1 MKKKIGEIYNK
12 PIVTGD
18 KNLVTKNEIHEST
31 LKGGGTVDSGSSDVE
46 YFKIDWN
53 VASSD
58 WEKVLLVRYDND
70 AAPYNPCKITSRSK
84 VNMGD
89 VGIVICA
96 NDSWTKEQ
104 LIAFSYT
111 PILLSK
117 EILSAFNL
125 GDKSICNFN
134 DIVLVLNALMIAYEG
149 TSNLSM
155 KGITPITKEE
165 FYDLN
170 NI

>member
-31 LKGGGTVDSGSSDVE
+31 LKGGGTVDSSSSDVE

-58 WEKVLLVRYDND
+58 WEKVLILRYDNE
-70 AAPYNPCKITSRSK
+70 APVLNPLKITSRAK

-89 VGIVICA
+89 NAVVICA

-111 PILLSK
+111 PILMSK
-117 EILSAFNL
+117 EFLNAFNL
-125 GDKSICNFN
+125 GDKSICNFK
-134 DIVLVLNALMIAYEG
+134 DIITVLNTMIAMEG
-149 TSNLSM
+149 GSGNLSM
-155 KGITPITKEE
+155 EGITPITKEE

>member
-46 YFKIDWN
+46 YYNTDIEKLNLLGNNGILLLMSFSLFKYTYKP
-53 VASSD
+53 VGEGT
-58 WEKVLLVRYDND
+58 EKHIFGGWKFYND
-70 AAPYNPCKITSRSK
+70 MIESNST
-84 VNMGD
+84 VWLHG
-89 VGIVICA
+89 
-96 NDSWTKEQ
+96 
-104 LIAFSYT
+104 IAFSKINT
-111 PILLSK
+111 NGLEANTLKDMI
-117 EILSAFNL
+117 IA
-125 GDKSICNFN
+125 GDM
-134 DIVLVLNALMIAYEG
+134 DISLFDSVF
-149 TSNLSM
+149 
-155 KGITPITKEE
+155 TPITKEE

>member
-46 YFKIDWN
+46 YWKIHVQWPYGDIIGALYKNVTSDGVIIQKYPDEDGTRIKAIVFIPTYIEHDNYATLYVSFK
-53 VASSD
+53 
-58 WEKVLLVRYDND
+58 
-70 AAPYNPCKITSRSK
+70 
-84 VNMGD
+84 D
-89 VGIVICA
+89 VVKAMIGGVVPPEFE
-96 NDSWTKEQ
+96 TQ
-104 LIAFSYT
+104 
-111 PILLSK
+111 
-117 EILSAFNL
+117 FNSL
-125 GDKSICNFN
+125 F
-134 DIVLVLNALMIAYEG
+134 
-149 TSNLSM
+149 
-155 KGITPITKEE
+155 TPITKEE

>member
-12 PIVTGD
+12 PIVIGD

-53 VASSD
+53 VAASD
-58 WEKVLLVRYDND
+58 WEKVLLVRYDNENPSIN
-70 AAPYNPCKITSRSK
+70 PYKITSRSK

-111 PILLSK
+111 PVLISK
-117 EILSAFNL
+117 EISNSVNL

-134 DIVLVLNALMIAYEG
+134 DIIPVLNALMIMQED
-149 TSNLSM
+149 SCNLSM